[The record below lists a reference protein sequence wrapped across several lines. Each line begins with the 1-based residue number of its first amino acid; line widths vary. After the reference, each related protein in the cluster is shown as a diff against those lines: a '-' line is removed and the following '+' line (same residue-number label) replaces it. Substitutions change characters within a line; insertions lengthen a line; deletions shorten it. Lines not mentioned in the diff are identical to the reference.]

1 MIKRGSTAL
10 ESANA
15 LFRGAQAPAN
25 AERLSANIWDGVTA
39 TRSTRRWLHRGR
51 ALAVAAH
58 SFALDIPHVAFS
70 CGIAA
75 EAAEGSCIF
84 PEKGRARTRAIRALY
99 AHAHAHAQA
108 WRGGGRRAAGG
119 AAARGRR
126 LAVFAYRR

>member
-1 MIKRGSTAL
+1 MVMRGSTAL

-51 ALAVAAH
+51 AFAMAPS

-70 CGIAA
+70 TG
-75 EAAEGSCIF
+75 EGEF
-84 PEKGRARTRAIRALY
+84 PNEKLKALY
-99 AHAHAHAQA
+99 LFPARAQI
-108 WRGGGRRAAGG
+108 GGTTVGG
-119 AAARGRR
+119 SVAEKKEHIASCGKCA
-126 LAVFAYRR
+126 